1 MTDVT
6 FICLIFSHLVA
17 FKH

>member
-6 FICLIFSHLVA
+6 VICLVFTHLVA